1 MKIWVIF
8 LFRHFCLS
16 TQESLQFSEDSK
28 DGSEE
33 SGTSISFE
41 LRPAETAEASKEISK
56 EVTKGVIDNDQVFCS
71 WEDVDARDEMA
82 TKMGTELCRF
92 SMVSSHQ

>member
-8 LFRHFCLS
+8 LFCHFCLS
-16 TQESLQFSEDSK
+16 TQESLQFSED
-28 DGSEE
+28 SEE